1 MLNRHKENTAM
12 ATMANQN
19 PPELVVTEVPPSRPT
34 TVATAVVRRVSW
46 SAIIAGVLLAV
57 MAQITMNILG
67 LAIGAAALD
76 VDAPRN
82 AIGPTFST
90 GAVVWMG
97 VSTMLSLFVG
107 GYVAAR
113 LSGNSNRGD
122 AMLHGLIVWALS
134 TLLSFLVLWA
144 TASSIVSGVS
154 GLLSE
159 GVSLIGANI
168 EDVAPQVAN
177 ALDMQTTVFDSINEQ
192 ASRTGIAAD
201 APANTQL
208 MFAMNNLLRLSA
220 DSPEAE
226 EARNTAISLLTS
238 QGMSD
243 AEARNQITA
252 WENQYRQAVSEAQ
265 RLGEE
270 ATQNIADATAITGS
284 MLFLMMILGAFAGGA
299 GGVSGRPRRTALVR
313 RTA

>member
-1 MLNRHKENTAM
+1 M
-12 ATMANQN
+12 ATMANPN
-19 PPELVVTEVPPSRPT
+19 PPEVVVTEIQPSFATP
-34 TVATAVVRRVSW
+34 VGTAVVRRISW

-57 MAQITMNILG
+57 MAQILMNILG
-67 LAIGAAALD
+67 LAISAAALD
-76 VDAPRN
+76 PDAPRN

-97 VSTMLSLFVG
+97 VSTMLSLFIG
-107 GYVAAR
+107 GYVASR

-134 TLLSFLVLWA
+134 TLLSFLMLWI

-159 GVSLIGANI
+159 GVSLIGSNI
-168 EDVAPQVAN
+168 EDVVPQVAV
-177 ALDMQTTVFDSINEQ
+177 ALDTQTSVFDAINEQ
-192 ASRTGIAAD
+192 AARTGVEAN

-208 MFAMNNLLRLSA
+208 MFAMSNLLRMSA
-220 DSPEAE
+220 DTPEAE
-226 EARNTAISLLTS
+226 EARNTAVSLMMS
-238 QGMSD
+238 QTGMSD
-243 AEARNQITA
+243 AEARNQVTA
-252 WENQYRQAVSEAQ
+252 WENQYRQAVAEAQ

-270 ATQNIADATAITGS
+270 AAENIADATAITGS

-299 GGVSGRPRRTALVR
+299 GGVAGRPHRIALVR